1 MQDEPN
7 LVDLQQEAKEI
18 ILKELEEKGVI
29 NYMRAKIKKSIIDI
43 ISSQSESVQQ
53 KFDFDYM
60 TPLHRLNKPKEIIL
74 VCQLIKEFL
83 KFYELEYTLPI
94 FENESNIKEN
104 IKRETLLK
112 ELKLEDK
119 KDNSKPVLLL
129 LLQDKLNRKDE
140 ILSNQNKKN
149 IDRYE
154 LSCKSERDS
163 INSETKKIELNPT
176 TFGSTNKSLEMA
188 EPMTIDNNKFNSFN
202 INEVYKNENEIK
214 NEDNNSN
221 KENKIQNE
229 GDNNTNNI
237 DEIKT
242 EEYKN
247 NDIKYVYDFNDKRIV
262 KNKNDDMQEG
272 IQEEIEGKEVK
283 EKEENKSN
291 KNSDSQSGQAFESTA
306 SNK

>member
-7 LVDLQQEAKEI
+7 SLDLQQEAKEL

-43 ISSQSESVQQ
+43 ISSQSEAVQQ

-60 TPLHRLNKPKEIIL
+60 TPLHRLNKPKEIVL

-112 ELKLEDK
+112 EVKLENQ

-129 LLQDKLNRKDE
+129 LLLDKLNRKE
-140 ILSNQNKKN
+140 ELFNNQNKKN

-154 LSCKSERDS
+154 MNSKSERDS
-163 INSETKKIELNPT
+163 VNSENKKIELNPT

-188 EPMTIDNNKFNSFN
+188 EPMTVDKFNNFN

-214 NEDNNSN
+214 NEENNLN
-221 KENKIQNE
+221 ENKGQN
-229 GDNNTNNI
+229 D
-237 DEIKT
+237 DKLKEIKDIKF
-242 EEYKN
+242 EEIKN
-247 NDIKYVYDFNDKRIV
+247 NEIKNIENLNDKNGA
-262 KNKNDDMQEG
+262 KNNNENLQEG
-272 IQEEIEGKEVK
+272 IKEDIEGKEIK
-283 EKEENKSN
+283 EKDENKTSEN
-291 KNSDSQSGQAFESTA
+291 MDSQSGQAFESTA

>member
-7 LVDLQQEAKEI
+7 SVDLQQEAKEL

-43 ISSQSESVQQ
+43 ISSQSEAVQQ

-60 TPLHRLNKPKEIIL
+60 TPLHRLNKPKEIVL
-74 VCQLIKEFL
+74 VCQLIKEFF

-112 ELKLEDK
+112 EVKLENQ

-129 LLQDKLNRKDE
+129 LLLDKLNRKE
-140 ILSNQNKKN
+140 ELFNNQNKKN

-154 LSCKSERDS
+154 MNSKSERDS
-163 INSETKKIELNPT
+163 VNSENKKIELNPT

-188 EPMTIDNNKFNSFN
+188 EPMTVDKFNNFN

-214 NEDNNSN
+214 NEENNLN
-221 KENKIQNE
+221 ENKGQN
-229 GDNNTNNI
+229 DDKLN
-237 DEIKT
+237 EIKDIKF
-242 EEYKN
+242 EEIKN
-247 NDIKYVYDFNDKRIV
+247 NEIKNIENLNDKNGA
-262 KNKNDDMQEG
+262 KNNNENLQEG
-272 IQEEIEGKEVK
+272 IKEDIEGKEIK
-283 EKEENKSN
+283 EKDENKISEN
-291 KNSDSQSGQAFESTA
+291 LDSQSGQAFESTA

>member
-7 LVDLQQEAKEI
+7 SVDLQQEAKEL

-43 ISSQSESVQQ
+43 ISSQSEAVQQ

-60 TPLHRLNKPKEIIL
+60 TPLHRLNKPKEIVL

-112 ELKLEDK
+112 EVKLENQ

-129 LLQDKLNRKDE
+129 LLLDKLNRKE
-140 ILSNQNKKN
+140 ELFNNQNKKN

-154 LSCKSERDS
+154 MNSKSERDS
-163 INSETKKIELNPT
+163 VNSENKKIELNPT

-188 EPMTIDNNKFNSFN
+188 EPMTVDKFNNFN

-214 NEDNNSN
+214 NEENNLNEN
-221 KENKIQNE
+221 KGQNDDKLNEIKDIKFEEIKNDEIKDIENLNDKNGAKNNNENLQEGIKEDIEAKEIKEKDENKIS
-229 GDNNTNNI
+229 
-237 DEIKT
+237 
-242 EEYKN
+242 
-247 NDIKYVYDFNDKRIV
+247 
-262 KNKNDDMQEG
+262 
-272 IQEEIEGKEVK
+272 
-283 EKEENKSN
+283 ENM
-291 KNSDSQSGQAFESTA
+291 DSQSGQAFESTA